1 MSGVASAI
9 ASATLTL
16 SGIDG
21 FGEYKFQDITKEEM
35 KKDGLKAI
43 ANRLNGVSDLTGV
56 SAKVLNSQ
64 TFDVKAGDFNLTI
77 NDVVIGD
84 IKIEAGDK
92 NNVLVNAI
100 NKVKEQTGVEASVKD
115 GKITLTARDGR
126 AIKINA
132 NSAGGDKK
140 SSVYLGRLT
149 LIRQDARDI
158 KLELKGGI
166 SANEMSKAVN
176 SFGNQASVSLGSMN
190 SGILS
195 ATVADAMGYFA
206 MSASAKDQLSGVTTY
221 YGAQAMINIS
231 ESAQKILDKIRSDLG
246 SVQNQLQSTINNI
259 SVTQVNVKSAESQ
272 IRDVDFATEASNFN
286 KYNILAQSG
295 SYAMSQAN
303 TIQQNVMRLLQ

>member
-1 MSGVASAI
+1 M
-9 ASATLTL
+9 
-16 SGIDG
+16 
-21 FGEYKFQDITKEEM
+21 
-35 KKDGLKAI
+35 
-43 ANRLNGVSDLTGV
+43 
-56 SAKVLNSQ
+56 
-64 TFDVKAGDFNLTI
+64 
-77 NDVVIGD
+77 
-84 IKIEAGDK
+84 
-92 NNVLVNAI
+92 
-100 NKVKEQTGVEASVKD
+100 
-115 GKITLTARDGR
+115 
-126 AIKINA
+126 
-132 NSAGGDKK
+132 
-140 SSVYLGRLT
+140 
-149 LIRQDARDI
+149 DI

-166 SANEMSKAVN
+166 SGTEMSKSVN
-176 SFGNQASVSLGSMN
+176 SNGNQASVSLGSMN

-195 ATVADAMGYFA
+195 STVADAMGYFA

-221 YGAQAMINIS
+221 YGAQAMISIS